1 MRTYRAFQDAEP
13 ACDRALPYIETPFAH
28 RSVPDMTIEE
38 KAQTTDPGT
47 FSEAEM
53 EDFLFDE
60 NDAPDKSR
68 WNLPLLTGLAL
79 ILVGVIYIAQEA
91 GLWPGIGIGGLA
103 RTLPWLA
110 GILIIL
116 LGFGVLSWRPRKKY
130 KLPKAA
136 PRTRSAGK
144 TLAKSRDKK
153 ISGVAAGL
161 AEYFNLDATLV
172 RVAFVVLLIFTSG
185 PPMIITY
192 LLLAFILP
200 SPDKAA

>member
-1 MRTYRAFQDAEP
+1 
-13 ACDRALPYIETPFAH
+13 
-28 RSVPDMTIEE
+28 MTIEE